1 MGFQKSIYQ
10 FLIPLTGMLFSALG
24 CQIYYPY
31 EPFIRTLQPDFA
43 TLTADSSANS
53 KCKVAVFFIEDFDFC
68 DCGGFRV
75 LNAQVRAAG
84 FNNTYFG
91 YLYHAHQF
99 AKDIETLSKNDP
111 EMHFV
116 IVGHGLGGT
125 AAYWLAGKVNPTPV
139 DLLVTLNCHEN
150 LWGTQ
155 HPNIIENLHLPA
167 GDKPDTDLFKSLMG
181 KTDTAEK
188 SLDGH
193 MILTQIAAI
202 AKQIEEAQKG
212 KAPQKDEWDFLKP
225 KEDAGKKKSGQP
237 APPRIIPNSI

>member
-1 MGFQKSIYQ
+1 MCFQKSIYQ

-31 EPFIRTLQPDFA
+31 EPFIRTLQPDYA
-43 TLTADSSANS
+43 NLTADSSANS

-68 DCGGFRV
+68 DCGGFRE

-125 AAYWLAGKVNPTPV
+125 AAYWLAG
-139 DLLVTLNCHEN
+139 
-150 LWGTQ
+150 
-155 HPNIIENLHLPA
+155 I
-167 GDKPDTDLFKSLMG
+167 F
-181 KTDTAEK
+181 
-188 SLDGH
+188 
-193 MILTQIAAI
+193 
-202 AKQIEEAQKG
+202 
-212 KAPQKDEWDFLKP
+212 
-225 KEDAGKKKSGQP
+225 
-237 APPRIIPNSI
+237 

>member
-1 MGFQKSIYQ
+1 MGFQKSIYK
-10 FLIPLTGMLFSALG
+10 FLIPLTGMLFTAIG

-43 TLTADSSANS
+43 NLTADSSSNS
-53 KCKVAVFFIEDFDFC
+53 KCKVAIFFIEDFDFC
-68 DCGGFRV
+68 DCGGFRE
-75 LNAQVRAAG
+75 LNAQVRASG
-84 FNNTYFG
+84 FNNTHFG

-99 AKDIETLSKNDP
+99 AKDIQTLSQKDP
-111 EMHFV
+111 EMRFV

-155 HPNIIENLHLPA
+155 HTNIIENLHLPA
-167 GDKPDTDLFKSLMG
+167 GDNQKTDILKCIMG
-181 KTDTAEK
+181 KADAAEK

-193 MILTQIAAI
+193 MIITQIAAI
-202 AKQIEEAQKG
+202 AKQIEEVQKG
-212 KAPQKDEWDFLKP
+212 KAPKKDEWDFLKP

>member
-1 MGFQKSIYQ
+1 MGFQKSIYK
-10 FLIPLTGMLFSALG
+10 FLIPLTGMLFTAIG

-43 TLTADSSANS
+43 NLTSESSSNS

-68 DCGGFRV
+68 DCGGFRE
-75 LNAQVRAAG
+75 LNAQVRASG

-99 AKDIETLSKNDP
+99 AKEIQSLSQKDP
-111 EMHFV
+111 EMRFV
-116 IVGHGLGGT
+116 VVGHGLGGT
-125 AAYWLAGKVNPTPV
+125 AAYWLAGKVNPIPV

-150 LWGTQ
+150 LWGTK
-155 HPNIIENLHLPA
+155 HPNIVENLHLPA
-167 GDKPDTDLFKSLMG
+167 GDKPKNDMFKPLLG
-181 KTDTAEK
+181 KVGDEEK

-193 MILTQIAAI
+193 MIISQIAAI
-202 AKQIEEAQKG
+202 AKEIEVTQKG
-212 KAPQKDEWDFLKP
+212 KEPKRDEWDFLKP

-237 APPRIIPNSI
+237 APPRIIQNSI

>member
-1 MGFQKSIYQ
+1 MGFQKSIFQ
-10 FLIPLTGMLFSALG
+10 FLIPLTGILFSAIG

-31 EPFIRTLQPDFA
+31 EPFIRTLQPDYA
-43 TLTADSSANS
+43 TLTSESSSSS

-68 DCGGFRV
+68 DCGGFRE

-99 AKDIETLSKNDP
+99 AKDIETISQKDP
-111 EMHFV
+111 EMRFV

-125 AAYWLAGKVNPTPV
+125 AAYWLAGKVNPIPV

-150 LWGTQ
+150 LWGKQ
-155 HPNIIENLHLPA
+155 HSNIVENLHLPV
-167 GDKPDTDLFKSLMG
+167 GDNPKSDVSKSIVG
-181 KTDTAEK
+181 KGDAAEK

-193 MILTQIAAI
+193 MIITQIAAI
-202 AKQIEEAQKG
+202 AKQIEESQKG
-212 KAPQKDEWDFLKP
+212 KAPEKDEWDFLKP
-225 KEDAGKKKSGQP
+225 KEDSGKKKSGQP
-237 APPRIIPNSI
+237 SPPRIIPNSI